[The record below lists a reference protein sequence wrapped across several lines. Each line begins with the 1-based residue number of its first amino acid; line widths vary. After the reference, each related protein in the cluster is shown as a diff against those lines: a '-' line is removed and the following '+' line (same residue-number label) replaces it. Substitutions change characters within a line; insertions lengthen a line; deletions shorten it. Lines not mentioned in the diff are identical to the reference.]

1 MIQQVLRS
9 RNLTRAITQVV
20 GNGGAAGVDK
30 MPVTELRAHFKREG
44 GKLQRSIIQKRYV
57 PQAIRGVRIPKGN
70 GKTRLLGIP
79 SAIDRVLQQAVSQ
92 AIQPHFEYE
101 FKEQSFGFRPNKNAQ
116 QAVLLAQKHIHEGY
130 KYIVDIDLKD
140 FFDEVDH
147 ALLLELIYRK
157 VKCPITLRLIRKW
170 LRAPILIDG
179 KLHKRRKGIP
189 QGSPLSPLLSNI
201 LLHELDSYLSEQGW
215 RFVRYADDFSIY
227 ARGRD
232 RAETIL
238 RKVRLFLENKLHL
251 QINESKSGIRRPSN
265 FTLLGYGFTSAYKK
279 GVEGEYQ
286 LVVSE
291 KAWKKLK
298 QSVKEC
304 TRKTT
309 PKSFTQRATE
319 LKTIQRGWLNYFRLA
334 NISGKLQRIDGWLRN
349 RLRYCIWKAWKKP
362 ERKRKNL
369 IRLGVAPQMAYAWSR
384 TRKGGWAI
392 AQSPI
397 LTSTITLARLAKRGY
412 ESMEEYYLKIC
423 PRFNEPLY
431 TRPVHTVV

>member
-1 MIQQVLRS
+1 MINKVLKA
-9 RNLTRAITQVV
+9 RNLTRAITQVMA
-20 GNGGAAGVDK
+20 NDGAAGIDK
-30 MPVTELRAHFKREG
+30 MPVGELRAYFKREG
-44 GKLQRSIIQKRYV
+44 ASLQRSIIQQQYV
-57 PQAIRGVRIPKGN
+57 PQAIKGVRIPKGN

-79 SAIDRVLQQAVSQ
+79 SATDRVLQQAVSQ
-92 AIQPHFEYE
+92 AIMPHFEYE

-116 QAVLLAQKHIHEGY
+116 QAILLAQEHIHAGY
-130 KYIVDIDLKD
+130 KYIVDVDLKD

-170 LRAPILIDG
+170 LRAPIMIDG

-201 LLHELDSYLSEQGW
+201 LLHELDVYLSAQGW
-215 RFVRYADDFSIY
+215 CFVRYADDFSVY

-238 RKVRLFLENKLHL
+238 RKVRRFLTEKLHL
-251 QINESKSGIRRPSN
+251 QVNEQKSGIRRPSN

-286 LVVSE
+286 LIVSE
-291 KAWKKLK
+291 KAWTKLK

-309 PKSFTQRATE
+309 PMTFTERVAK
-319 LKTIQRGWLNYFRLA
+319 LKTIQRGWLNYFRMA
-334 NISGKLQRIDGWLRN
+334 NIAGKLQRIDGWLRN

-369 IRLGVAPQMAYAWSR
+369 IRLGVAPQTAYAWSR

-392 AQSPI
+392 TQSPI

-412 ESMEEYYLKIC
+412 ESLEEHYLKNC

-431 TRPVHTVV
+431 T

>member
-1 MIQQVLRS
+1 MIDKVLKS
-9 RNLTRAITQVV
+9 RNLSRAITQVV
-20 GNGGAAGVDK
+20 SNDGAAGIDQ
-30 MPVTELRAHFKREG
+30 MPVDELRAYFKREG
-44 GKLQRSIIQKRYV
+44 ASLQRIIIQQKYA
-57 PQAIRGVRIPKGN
+57 PQAIKGVRIPKGN

-79 SAIDRVLQQAVSQ
+79 SSIDRVLQQAVSQ
-92 AIQPHFEYE
+92 AITPHFEYE

-116 QAVLLAQKHIHEGY
+116 QAVLRAQEHIHAGY
-130 KYIVDIDLKD
+130 RYIVDVDLKD

-147 ALLLELIYRK
+147 ALLLELIFRK

-201 LLHELDSYLSEQGW
+201 LLHELDCYLTAQGW
-215 RFVRYADDFSIY
+215 RFVRYADDFSVY
-227 ARGRD
+227 ARGGD
-232 RAETIL
+232 RAETAMRKL
-238 RKVRLFLENKLHL
+238 RRFLTEKLHL
-251 QINESKSGIRRPSN
+251 QINEHKSGIRRPSS

-286 LVVSE
+286 LIVSE

-309 PKSFTQRATE
+309 PMTITE
-319 LKTIQRGWLNYFRLA
+319 RVAKLKAIQRGWLNYFRLA
-334 NISGKLQRIDGWLRN
+334 NIAGKLQRIDGWLRN

-369 IRLGVAPQMAYAWSR
+369 IRLGVAPPMAYAWSR

-412 ESMEEYYLKIC
+412 ESMEE
-423 PRFNEPLY
+423 
-431 TRPVHTVV
+431 H

>member
-1 MIQQVLRS
+1 MINKVLKA
-9 RNLTRAITQVV
+9 RNLTRAITQVMA
-20 GNGGAAGVDK
+20 NDGAAGIDK
-30 MPVTELRAHFKREG
+30 MPVGELRAYFKREG
-44 GKLQRSIIQKRYV
+44 ASLQRSIIQQQYV
-57 PQAIRGVRIPKGN
+57 PQAIKGVRIPKGN

-79 SAIDRVLQQAVSQ
+79 SVTDRVLQQAVSQ
-92 AIQPHFEYE
+92 AIMPHFEYE

-116 QAVLLAQKHIHEGY
+116 QAVLLAQEHIHAGY
-130 KYIVDIDLKD
+130 KYIVEVDLKD

-157 VKCPITLRLIRKW
+157 VKCPITLRLMRKW
-170 LRAPILIDG
+170 LRAPIMIDG

-201 LLHELDSYLSEQGW
+201 LLHELDCYLSAQGW
-215 RFVRYADDFSIY
+215 RFVRYADDFSVY

-238 RKVRLFLENKLHL
+238 RKVRRFLTEKLHL
-251 QINESKSGIRRPSN
+251 QVNEQKSGIRRPSN

-286 LVVSE
+286 LIVSE
-291 KAWKKLK
+291 KAWTKLK

-309 PKSFTQRATE
+309 PMSFTERVAK
-319 LKTIQRGWLNYFRLA
+319 LKTIQRGWLNYFRMA
-334 NISGKLQRIDGWLRN
+334 NIAGKLQRIDGWLRN

-369 IRLGVAPQMAYAWSR
+369 IRLGVAPPMAYAWSR

-392 AQSPI
+392 AQMLCIHEHPKNEQNVSRAPSSP
-397 LTSTITLARLAKRGY
+397 A
-412 ESMEEYYLKIC
+412 
-423 PRFNEPLY
+423 PL
-431 TRPVHTVV
+431 P